1 MTRRT
6 SRSRLSGTRTR
17 IHFSFFSPRRE
28 TTRRKRHRRVRR
40 RPFFVASTR
49 DANGVSFSPSVL
61 LDGCHFDGREAV
73 TGTRCASRRNAH
85 VGGCAGDDAYVLPE
99 RNMDAAGGTA
109 RDPYSWEAFDCDD
122 ALEYGEFRS
131 SAEAFYEFA

>member
-1 MTRRT
+1 M
-6 SRSRLSGTRTR
+6 
-17 IHFSFFSPRRE
+17 F
-28 TTRRKRHRRVRR
+28 
-40 RPFFVASTR
+40 ASTR

-73 TGTRCASRRNAH
+73 TGTRCASASRNTH

-99 RNMDAAGGTA
+99 RSMDAAGGTA
-109 RDPYSWEAFDCDD
+109 RDPYVWEAFDYDD